1 MASVIPVSIKTV
13 SRRTGLTSHV
23 IRAWE
28 RRSQAIEPERSQGRH
43 RKYTERDVERLN
55 LLTQAVRTGKLISR
69 VAKMSNEEL
78 RSILENAIPD
88 TQKGLHSEA
97 PPESGAL
104 IEAAWHQTL
113 DAIRSLDAHRFDS
126 ALQGALISLGDQGV
140 LRRLIAPMARTVG
153 ALWNTGR
160 MTAAQEHFFT
170 ASARAF
176 IWNITRQ
183 YTVDDSA
190 PRIVVGTPSGQLHEL
205 GAVIAAAAAANA
217 GWKVAFIGPNLP
229 AFELAGAVQTVNA
242 NVLLLS
248 LVYPEDDP
256 KLPQELKSLKR
267 LLPPHVSVI
276 IGGRASS
283 AYLDTIQKIGATLL
297 SSLEDLDT
305 NLDRLRKAS
314 FRAGAP
320 NGL

>member
-1 MASVIPVSIKTV
+1 MIPVSIKTV

-28 RRSQAIEPERSQGRH
+28 RRYQAIEPERSRGRH
-43 RKYTERDVERLN
+43 RKYYERDVERLT
-55 LLTQAVRTGKLISR
+55 LLTQAVRTGQLISR

-78 RSILENAIPD
+78 RSILENAAAD
-88 TQKGLHSEA
+88 AQKGLHSEA
-97 PPESGAL
+97 PPESGAQ

-113 DAIRSLDAHRFDS
+113 EAIRNLDGQRFDNVLQA
-126 ALQGALISLGDQGV
+126 ALVSLGDQGL

-153 ALWNTGR
+153 FLWKTGR

-170 ASARAF
+170 ANARAF
-176 IWNITRQ
+176 IWNLTRQ
-183 YTVDDSA
+183 YIVDESA

-217 GWKVAFIGPNLP
+217 GWKVAFVGPNLP

-242 NVLLLS
+242 SVLLLS

-256 KLPQELKSLKR
+256 KLPQELKNLKR
-267 LLPPHVSVI
+267 LLPSHVSVF
-276 IGGRASS
+276 IGGRAAS
-283 AYLDTIQKIGATLL
+283 AYLDSIHKAGATLL
-297 SSLEDLDT
+297 ASLEDLDA

-314 FRAGAP
+314 L
-320 NGL
+320 NG